1 MSKALDWIQALA
13 LLGSYVV
20 TFRRVA
26 GFTAF
31 GRGVGDVSVRGG
43 LCDWRRKSVV
53 MK

>member
-1 MSKALDWIQALA
+1 MSKALDEMLALA
-13 LLGSYVV
+13 PKGSYVV
-20 TFRRVA
+20 SFRRVA

-31 GRGVGDVSVRGG
+31 GRGVGDVSVSGG